1 MPRFITLGTYT
12 NQGAAGL
19 VDGDS
24 NRKAAMDVA
33 HSSVGATLV
42 DYYITRGQY
51 DFCIITDADS
61 YEVLAA
67 MGLKAKGSGATANL
81 VTLESVD
88 IEAVRAAAK
97 KVQFTP
103 PSA

>member
-1 MPRFITLGTYT
+1 MSRYIVLGSYT
-12 NQGAAGL
+12 NEGTAAL

-24 NRKAAMDVA
+24 DRRAVMEVMHK
-33 HSSVGATLV
+33 SVGATLV

-67 MGLKAKGSGATANL
+67 MGLKAKGSGAIDNL

-88 IEAVRAAAK
+88 IEAVRSAAK
-97 KVQFTP
+97 NLQFTP

>member
-1 MPRFITLGTYT
+1 MSRYITLGIYT

-24 NRKAAMDVA
+24 DRRAAMEAA

-51 DFCIITDADS
+51 DFCVIADADS
-61 YEVLAA
+61 FEVIAA
-67 MGLKAKGSGATANL
+67 IGLKAKGSGAVDNL
-81 VTLESVD
+81 VTLEAVD
-88 IEAVRAAAK
+88 IEGVRSVAK
-97 KVQFTP
+97 NLQFTP
-103 PSA
+103 PTA